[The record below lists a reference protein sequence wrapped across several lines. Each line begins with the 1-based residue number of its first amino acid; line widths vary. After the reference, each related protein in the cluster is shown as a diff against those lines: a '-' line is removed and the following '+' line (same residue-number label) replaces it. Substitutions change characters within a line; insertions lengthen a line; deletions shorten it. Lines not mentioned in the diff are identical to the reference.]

1 MSYVCAEARK
11 AVSVPLINAGSHNPD
26 SAVELIESGNVDF
39 VNMGRAL
46 IADPYLPNKLMTGH
60 PEDVRPCLRCNE
72 YCIGRIWNKH
82 TKLSCAINHRQ
93 WKKFGLRSKR
103 QTPRKMLS

>member
-1 MSYVCAEARK
+1 MYAQKQEK

-60 PEDVRPCLRCNE
+60 PRRCQTLPSLQ
-72 YCIGRIWNKH
+72 RILYRAH
-82 TKLSCAINHRQ
+82 LE
-93 WKKFGLRSKR
+93 
-103 QTPRKMLS
+103 

>member
-1 MSYVCAEARK
+1 MYAQKQRK

-82 TKLSCAINHRQ
+82 TKLSCAINPQAMEEVR
-93 WKKFGLRSKR
+93 FEIKR